1 MEVLQVGLTQLS
13 GSDEGFGA
21 EMWRPPTPPTTHA
34 LRLQQLLEISGDQ
47 WDPRDMDVLRQQVMF
62 GIPVVLKRLSTFH
75 ALDLLGLFLCLL
87 LLPRIIFFNLT

>member
-1 MEVLQVGLTQLS
+1 MEVSVTLLQVGLAQLS

-47 WDPRDMDVLRQQVMF
+47 WDPRDMDVLRQQVII
-62 GIPVVLKRLSTFH
+62 GIKDKLPVL
-75 ALDLLGLFLCLL
+75 
-87 LLPRIIFFNLT
+87 

>member
-1 MEVLQVGLTQLS
+1 MFAQLKLIDVSLTLLQVGLAQLS

-47 WDPRDMDVLRQQVMF
+47 WDPRDMDVLRQQVMI
-62 GIPVVLKRLSTFH
+62 GIQERLSVM
-75 ALDLLGLFLCLL
+75 
-87 LLPRIIFFNLT
+87 LTI

>member
-1 MEVLQVGLTQLS
+1 MEMSVTLLQVGLAQLS

-47 WDPRDMDVLRQQVMF
+47 WDPRDMDLLRQQVII
-62 GIPVVLKRLSTFH
+62 GIK
-75 ALDLLGLFLCLL
+75 DK
-87 LLPRIIFFNLT
+87 LPMI